1 MTIKR
6 DLLLKRVIDAKH
18 NDFVKI
24 ITGIRRCGKSYL
36 IFNLFKRHLVKSGV
50 RKDHIIE
57 IDLENKSIKVEVSD
71 EEITERLK
79 TVKLPNHPAEGVM
92 NAYRAMAQGAD
103 KGALWLYR
111 K

>member
-6 DLLLKRVIDAKH
+6 DLLLKRIIDAKH

-36 IFNLFKRHLVKSGV
+36 LFKLFKSHLVKSGV

-57 IDLENKSIKVEVSD
+57 VDLENTDFYPLHNPLNLLTYIKNRIKKD
-71 EEITERLK
+71 GNDRW
-79 TVKLPNHPAEGVM
+79 
-92 NAYRAMAQGAD
+92 Q
-103 KGALWLYR
+103 
-111 K
+111 